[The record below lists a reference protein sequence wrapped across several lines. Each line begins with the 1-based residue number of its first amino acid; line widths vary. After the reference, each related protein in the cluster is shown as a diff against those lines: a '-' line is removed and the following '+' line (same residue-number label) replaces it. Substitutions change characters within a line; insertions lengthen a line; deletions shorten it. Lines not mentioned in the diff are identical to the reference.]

1 MQIHFDSTKID
12 PKLPGVIILSHGP
25 LAMGL
30 IESARLFSDDLRN
43 VAAFSLENQD
53 DPELYIEEVFKVVD
67 AFPENPIFLVD
78 LMGGSPANQLISYSM
93 RFGIKPLAVA
103 GANLPILIELLNLR
117 HDMCGRELFDAI
129 AGVAGVTIVN
139 ITERMEQI

>member
-12 PKLPGVIILSHGP
+12 PELPGVIILSHGP

-30 IESARLFSDDLRN
+30 IESSRLFSDDLRN

-53 DPELYIEEVFKVVD
+53 NPEMYMNEVFKVAD
-67 AFPENPIFLVD
+67 AFPADPIFLVD
-78 LMGGSPANQLISYSM
+78 LMGGSPANQLISCSLKC
-93 RFGIKPLAVA
+93 GEQPLAVA

-117 HDMCGRELFDAI
+117 HDMRGRELFDVI
-129 AGVAGVTIVN
+129 AGIAESTIVN